1 MRVLIVEHNAD
12 LGRIWTRFL
21 ARRGVE
27 AELATSQAEAI
38 KALRFNDYDALVLQ
52 LVLPD
57 GGAIAISDYATYR
70 NPNVPIITVT
80 NSSFFSDGS
89 IFELIPNARSMMST
103 PLRPDDLAAVLE
115 HFGRAREPAS
125 APLPARASA

>member
-12 LGRIWTRFL
+12 LGRLWSRFL
-21 ARRGVE
+21 ARRGVDSD
-27 AELATSQAEAI
+27 LATSQAEAI
-38 KALRFNDYDALVLQ
+38 KFLRFNDYDALVLE

-70 NPNVPIITVT
+70 NPAVPIITVT

-89 IFELIPNARSMMST
+89 IFELIPNARSMMSV
-103 PLRPDDLAAVLE
+103 PVRPDDLAAVVE
-115 HFGRAREPAS
+115 HFGAPPGPKAEAERKRRA
-125 APLPARASA
+125 